1 MAADPISAYAKSLN
15 PKQSA
20 ICERLR
26 TSIDAGLPT
35 ATSKVWHAIPVW
47 FIGDNPVVGYTKK
60 PNGVALMF
68 WNGQS
73 FEERSLEAVGSFK
86 AAHIVYTDASQISPK
101 DMSRWLKKAAVD
113 IWDLAGLRKKAGAK
127 PGATKRTASPQKA
140 A

>member
-1 MAADPISAYAKSLN
+1 MTDDPISAYAKSLN

-20 ICERLR
+20 ICARLR
-26 TSIDAGLPT
+26 KSIDAGLPN

-47 FIGDNPVVGYTKK
+47 FIGENPVVGYTKK
-60 PNGVALMF
+60 ANGVALMF

-73 FEERSLEAVGSFK
+73 FEDSSLEAVGSFK

-101 DMSRWLKKAAVD
+101 DMKGWLKKAATD
-113 IWDLAGLRKKAGAK
+113 IWDLAGLRKKAVAK
-127 PGATKRTASPQKA
+127 KKA

>member
-1 MAADPISAYAKSLN
+1 MAVDPISAYAKSLN

-20 ICERLR
+20 ICASLR
-26 TSIDAGLPT
+26 KFIDAGLPD
-35 ATSKVWHAIPVW
+35 AKSKIWHAIPVW
-47 FIGDNPVVGYTKK
+47 FIGANPVVGYTQK
-60 PNGVALMF
+60 PSGVALMF

-101 DMSRWLKKAAVD
+101 DMNRWLKKAAAD
-113 IWDLAGLRKKAGAK
+113 IWDLAGLRKKAVAGK
-127 PGATKRTASPQKA
+127 QKA